1 MPMLIYRKNYVFL
14 KFYNSNYIIL
24 YIIIA
29 YSYMNPP
36 LIYFF
41 KLCFFKL
48 CAKSA
53 PPGSSSKRASSSRRE
68 FQEYS
73 CLLHLHTRTSSPADR
88 AFQVKNRSQKEYYS
102 TEQFF
107 FSFSKTLGLLFNY
120 MYNVHICQ
128 YAYRT
133 ILEQKF

>member
-1 MPMLIYRKNYVFL
+1 MPMLVYRKNYVFP

-36 LIYFF
+36 LMYFF

-53 PPGSSSKRASSSRRE
+53 PPGSSSKRARSSRRE

-73 CLLHLHTRTSSPADR
+73 LSFIFTPELPA
-88 AFQVKNRSQKEYYS
+88 QQ
-102 TEQFF
+102 TEL
-107 FSFSKTLGLLFNY
+107 S
-120 MYNVHICQ
+120 
-128 YAYRT
+128 R
-133 ILEQKF
+133 